1 MSDLINVAVV
11 YHSSSGHTARM
22 AEAAAE
28 GAEDVAGTRASLIR
42 LEGYAVAWESLA
54 AQLAAADAIIFGC
67 PTHMGSVSAPFKA
80 FMDAS
85 VRAWQA
91 GAWRDKVAGAFVCS
105 ANPSGDKL
113 QSLQQLAVFAAQ
125 HGMIWVGLDVQGD
138 PHGEEG
144 GLNRLGSW
152 LGAMGQAEPRASVVD
167 APPAGDL
174 RTAAYLGRRL
184 ATAAAR
190 WRRGQGGVLL

>member
-1 MSDLINVAVV
+1 
-11 YHSSSGHTARM
+11 
-22 AEAAAE
+22 
-28 GAEDVAGTRASLIR
+28 
-42 LEGYAVAWESLA
+42 
-54 AQLAAADAIIFGC
+54 LAAADAIIFGC
-67 PTHMGSVSAPFKA
+67 PTYMGSVSAPFKA

-85 VRAWQA
+85 VRVWQA

-125 HGMIWVGLDVQGD
+125 HGMIWVGLDVPGD
-138 PHGEEG
+138 PRGEEG

-152 LGAMGQAEPRASVVD
+152 LGAMGQAELRAPTVD
-167 APPAGDL
+167 APPPSDL

-190 WRRGQGGVLL
+190 WRRGHEGALL